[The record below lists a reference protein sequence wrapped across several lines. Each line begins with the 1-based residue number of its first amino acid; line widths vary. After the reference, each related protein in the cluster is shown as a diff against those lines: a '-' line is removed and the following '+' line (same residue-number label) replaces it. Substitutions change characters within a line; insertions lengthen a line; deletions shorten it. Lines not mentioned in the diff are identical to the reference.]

1 MATIKLSVEKVRN
14 IRKLLK
20 TGEWTH
26 LMLSKRYHVSR
37 GHITKIANQMRWDER
52 NYPQLR
58 DGIQEDKENNIH

>member
-26 LMLSKRYHVSR
+26 LMLSKRYQVSR